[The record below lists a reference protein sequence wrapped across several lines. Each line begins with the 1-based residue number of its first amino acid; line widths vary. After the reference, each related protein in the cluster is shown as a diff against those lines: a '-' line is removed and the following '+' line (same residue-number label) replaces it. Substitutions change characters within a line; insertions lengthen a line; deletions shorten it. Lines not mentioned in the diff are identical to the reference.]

1 MKNKIAKRK
10 GKMKMSTAKISPSY
24 TKKTS
29 NAEDMSLEG
38 NSMKPAARL
47 NSSFKEMKKKH
58 KTPSTMK
65 KVKQSFGKFKAPM
78 KSKVS
83 PNGSYVQTSIS
94 EAKETLQEVLEMS
107 QCKDARDD
115 DENYVSIESL
125 ESDIRDLYDEL
136 SQSAG
141 MEDNNDLQESDCVSM
156 EFIEEQISR
165 NSRKNISKKNLTDSP
180 EF

>member
-1 MKNKIAKRK
+1 MTIAFSQQSFFLT
-10 GKMKMSTAKISPSY
+10 MFSCV
-24 TKKTS
+24 
-29 NAEDMSLEG
+29 AEDMSLEG

-107 QCKDARDD
+107 QSNDARDD
-115 DENYVSIESL
+115 DENYVSI
-125 ESDIRDLYDEL
+125 
-136 SQSAG
+136 G
-141 MEDNNDLQESDCVSM
+141 KGNDYFNADKQ
-156 EFIEEQISR
+156 
-165 NSRKNISKKNLTDSP
+165 
-180 EF
+180 